1 MGTCDLG
8 QEPLAVHQYF
18 EAQVAHTA
26 DAIALEFA
34 DQQLTYQTLNE
45 RSNQLAHYLQALKL
59 QPNSRIGLCL
69 ERSPEMI
76 VALLAILKIGAAYVP
91 LDASYPSERLAYMLE
106 NAQVSV
112 LLTQSQLVK
121 TLPTQ
126 DRQVICVDADREA
139 IAAHSSQNLDVEVTP
154 NQLAYVIY
162 TSGSTGQPKG
172 VMMPHRALVNLI
184 AWQRQD
190 STVHTGRSLQFSP
203 ISFDVSFQE
212 IFSTLAA
219 GGTLVLIPDETRR
232 DPQSLLKFLDDAA
245 IERLFL
251 PFIALQQL
259 AEVAKVKSIV
269 PKHLCEVITAGEAL
283 RITDAIAHWFT
294 ALTHCTLSNQY
305 GPSESHV
312 VTAYTLTGHPKTWS
326 LLPAIGKPI
335 PNTQIYLLDEQ
346 LQPVPSGAPG
356 EVYIGGVC
364 LAQGYLNRPD
374 LTSDRFI
381 TNPHTANPHTTD
393 QETRLY
399 KTGDLARYLP
409 DGNLEYLGR
418 IDQQVKIRGFRIEPG
433 EIESVLEQ
441 HPDIREAVV
450 AAREDVPG
458 DKRLVAYI
466 VTADNDSADNDGA
479 ADNSAADNSADNV
492 RNLAQT
498 LTAKELR
505 QFLKS
510 RLPEYMVPSRF
521 VYVDRF
527 PLTPSGKVDRLSLL
541 KDHPVVPV
549 PSQRLGA
556 EIASPQTDT
565 EVLLTQIWGDVLGLE
580 AIGIDDNFLELGG
593 HSLLAVQVLSRI
605 HDALQVELPLR
616 HLFEAPT
623 IRSLAQVVEAAHQ
636 DTTPSPRVLL
646 KPLDRNGHLPLA
658 SVQEPLWFLDQLV
671 PHHPFYSVPEA
682 FRLTGQINV
691 AALEQSLQEIVKRH
705 EVLRSTFEIAEGKPV
720 QVVHLAPNLRLLRV
734 VDLRDS
740 DPDQRESEAWQWINK
755 EAKIPFNLAKDL
767 LLRATLYR
775 LEDSES
781 ILFLNQHH
789 IICDGWSISIL
800 LQELSLLYATF
811 AAGHDSPLPA
821 LSVQYA
827 DFAVWQRQWLRDE
840 VRSQQLNYWKQQ
852 LGGDLPILQLPS
864 DRLRPH
870 VLTYQGARHFLSLP
884 SALTQ
889 KLKDLSRQ
897 EGATL
902 FMTLLAAFQA
912 LLARY
917 SGQTDIRV
925 GSLVAN
931 RHRSELETML
941 GFFANTLVLR
951 TDVSGAPNFR
961 ELLHRVQAVTLAA
974 YSNQDVPFEEV
985 VQALQP
991 DRTLT
996 QNPLFQVLFNLQN
1009 TPTSG
1014 WTAPLALTRLD
1025 LDNQTAKFDLFLELA
1040 ETPEGLKGYFEYSTD
1055 LFDATTIARMAEHF
1069 HNLLAGVIAN
1079 ADQRL
1084 ARIGILSAAERQQ
1097 IEAWNDT
1104 ATEIPLLGVHQLFEA
1119 QAERTPHAIAVQY
1132 AEQQLTYQ
1140 ALNQQ
1145 ANQLAHHLQAI
1156 GVKPDTL
1163 VGLCLTRSLDL
1174 VVGLLGILKAGR
1186 AYVPLDPAYPQA
1198 RIAFMLEDSQ
1208 VAVLVTER
1216 SLLKTLPPTAAQIVC
1231 LDDNCDRATN
1241 ESSNDRSSDNCS
1253 FDNPI
1258 SQITAEHLAYTIY
1271 TSGSTGKPKGVQISH
1286 RALTNL
1292 LHSMGQEPGL
1302 TAQDILLSVTTI
1314 CFDIAALE
1322 IYLPLVVGA
1331 CVVIASREATMDAR
1345 QLADLIEQSGTTVM
1359 QATPATWRLLLAAGW
1374 QGNSRLKI
1382 LCGGEALPR
1391 ELADQLLVRSQ
1402 SLWNMYGPTETTIW
1416 SAVHQVQPGDKPVP
1430 LGRAI
1435 ANTQLYLLNPHHPE
1449 TGAIEPVPIGVPGEI
1464 CIGGLG
1470 LARGYLNRD
1479 ELTQERFI
1487 PNPLRSFL
1495 PPSSLRNLESVYK
1508 TGDLA
1513 RYLPDGSIEYMGR
1526 VDHQVKIRGFRIE
1539 LGDIES
1545 TICQHSAVRETVV
1558 LAREDTPGDSR
1569 LVAYVVM
1576 RSPDTQSLPY
1586 QQQTQQWQ
1594 KIWDAAYSQSF
1605 SGQDATFNISGWNNS
1620 YTRSLTAAEEM
1631 QEWVDHTVTR
1641 ILSLH
1646 PQRVLEIGC
1655 GTGLLL
1661 FRIAPHCE
1669 HYLGIDP
1676 SETAIKHIREHLI
1689 LNEQWF
1695 HVQLD
1700 NRAADTLDHL
1710 KINAFDTVIINS
1722 VVQYFP
1728 SIEYL
1733 VKVLEQTLKQLNPGG
1748 SIFIG
1753 DVRSLPLLQAFH
1765 TSIQL
1770 YQAADDLAIADLQ
1783 ERIRERVA
1791 HESELLIDPTFF
1803 TDLKQRLPAIDRV
1816 EIQLKRGHCHNE
1828 LTRFRYDVIL
1838 HIGTQS
1844 TSTPSPNILSHEH
1857 ILPDWQWQPDFT
1869 VSAIHQLLETKQPSC
1884 FRLSHIPNS
1893 RLSTEIA
1900 ALQQLKDNSQ
1910 LDTVGMLR
1918 QALQNLPIAAGIDPE
1933 DWWQLE
1939 QNSPYRV
1946 SITWAANQNDGSY
1959 DVEFQNT
1966 EFQRSCS
1973 DRALEVQPP
1982 SAESLQPNLQSW
1994 QHYANT
2000 PFQGTHHFIPELQTL
2015 VRAALPDY
2023 MMPSAFVVLD
2033 ALPLTPNGKVDRQA
2047 LPAPSRERSVSHT
2060 FIAPRTP
2067 IEKQLNEIWAEI
2079 LGIAQVGIEDNFF
2092 ELGGHS
2098 LLIAQMVAQV
2108 QSAFNVELSL
2118 FNVFNTPTI
2127 QSLATVIGDRQ
2138 SGHAANQAHA
2148 ALDLRA
2154 EAVLD
2159 PTIFPKGTLEKPAH
2173 PPANVLLTGATGFL
2187 GAFLLHE
2194 LLEQTQATVHCLV
2207 RAATIE
2213 AGAQRLQRNLASYSL
2228 WQPDQASRII
2238 PVLGDLSLPLLGLS
2252 AEQFRA
2258 LAATLD
2264 SIYHSGG
2271 FVNFIYPYSALK
2283 AVNVLSSEEILR
2295 LAAQVKVK
2303 PVHFVST
2310 LGVFSPIAY
2319 QNGQIIRQ
2327 EQPEPSEGLYGY
2339 TQSKWVAEKLLAIA
2353 QTRGIPST
2361 VYRPAWIEGHS
2372 QTGICNSSDFFRS
2385 LIKGC
2390 IQMGIAPNWRMPV
2403 DLTPIDYISQAIVH
2417 LSLQNT
2423 ASEKAFNFSN
2433 PHTISWHQL
2442 VNWMNKFGYS
2452 IQEIPY
2458 EQWIAEIKEHI
2469 QHQPENALHPFS
2481 TFLFEKVTGQQM
2493 TIPEIYFQ
2501 THSIQFDCQPLVDEL
2516 ASLSAPY
2523 PAIDDILL
2531 TTYFQ
2536 QFIHSGFLAP
2546 PLA

>member
-1 MGTCDLG
+1 MRTCDVS
-8 QEPLAVHQYF
+8 QESLAVHQCF
-18 EAQVAHTA
+18 EAQVAHRA

-34 DQQLTYQTLNE
+34 DEQLTYQTLNE
-45 RSNQLAHYLQALKL
+45 RANQLAHYLQTLEL
-59 QPNSRIGLCL
+59 QPNARIGLCI

-76 VALLAILKIGAAYVP
+76 VAILAILKTGAAYVP
-91 LDASYPSERLAYMLE
+91 LDASYPADRLAYMLD

-112 LLTQSQLVK
+112 LLTQSQLVD

-126 DRQVICVDADREA
+126 GRQVICVDTDRVA
-139 IAAHSSQNLDVEVTP
+139 IAAHSVQNLGVEVTSD
-154 NQLAYVIY
+154 QLAYVIY

-172 VMMPHRALVNLI
+172 VMMPHWALLNLI
-184 AWQRQD
+184 AWQRQN
-190 STVHTGRSLQFSP
+190 STIHTGRTLQFSP

-212 IFSTLAA
+212 IFSTLAD
-219 GGTLVLIPDETRR
+219 GGTLVLIADETRR
-232 DPQSLLKFLDDAA
+232 DPQSLLKFLDDTG

-251 PFIALQQL
+251 PFVALQQL
-259 AEVAKVKSIV
+259 AEVAKVKGIA
-269 PKHLCEVITAGEAL
+269 PKRLCEVITAGEAL

-294 ALTHCTLSNQY
+294 ALTHCTLSNHY

-312 VTAYTLTGHPKTWS
+312 VTAYTLTEHPKTWS
-326 LLPAIGKPI
+326 LLPSIGKPI

-346 LQPVPSGAPG
+346 LQLVPFGTPG
-356 EVYIGGVC
+356 ELYIGGVC

-381 TNPHTANPHTTD
+381 TNPHTLD
-393 QETRLY
+393 SESRLY

-418 IDQQVKIRGFRIEPG
+418 VDQQVKIRGFRIEPG
-433 EIESVLEQ
+433 EVESVLEQ
-441 HPDIREAVV
+441 HPAILEAVV

-458 DKRLVAYI
+458 DKRLIAYI
-466 VTADNDSADNDGA
+466 VANDIVADDS
-479 ADNSAADNSADNV
+479 
-492 RNLAQT
+492 RQAQT
-498 LTAKELR
+498 PTSKELR

-521 VYVDRF
+521 VCVDRF
-527 PLTPSGKVDRLSLL
+527 PLTPSGKVDRLALSEH
-541 KDHPVVPV
+541 DRHIPV
-549 PSQRLGA
+549 PSHGLSS

-565 EVLLTQIWGDVLGLE
+565 EVLLTQIWGDLLGLE
-580 AIGIDDNFLELGG
+580 LIGIDDNFLELGG

-616 HLFEAPT
+616 YLFEAPT
-623 IRSLAQVVEAAHQ
+623 IRDLAQVLEVARQ
-636 DTTPSPRVLL
+636 DASTSPSVLL
-646 KPLDRNGHLPLA
+646 KSIDRNGHLSLA

-671 PHHPFYSVPEA
+671 PNHPFYSVPEA

-691 AALEQSLQEIVKRH
+691 MALEQSLQEIVKRH
-705 EVLRSTFEIAEGKPV
+705 EVLRSTFEIAGGKPV
-720 QVVHLAPNLRLLRV
+720 QVVHSVPHLPLLVV

-740 DPDQRESEAWQWINK
+740 APDQREAEAWQWINK
-755 EAKIPFNLAKDL
+755 EARIPFNLAKDL
-767 LLRATLYR
+767 LLRATLYH
-775 LEDSES
+775 LSDTES

-800 LQELSLLYATF
+800 LQELSLLYTTF
-811 AAGHDSPLPA
+811 AAGHDSPLPE

-840 VRSQQLNYWKQQ
+840 VRSQQLDYWKQQ

-864 DRLRPH
+864 DRPRPH

-884 SALTQ
+884 DTLTQ
-889 KLKDLSRQ
+889 QLKDLSRR

-912 LLARY
+912 LLSRY
-917 SGQTDIRV
+917 SGQTDISV

-931 RHRSELETML
+931 RNRSELETML

-951 TDVSGAPNFR
+951 TDVSGSPSFR

-991 DRTLT
+991 DRTLI

-1014 WTAPLALTRLD
+1014 WAAPVTLTRLD

-1040 ETPEGLKGYFEYSTD
+1040 ETPNGLKGYFEYSTD
-1055 LFDATTIARMAEHF
+1055 LFDATTIARMAGHF
-1069 HNLLAGVIAN
+1069 HNLLAGVVAN
-1079 ADQRL
+1079 SEQQL
-1084 ARIGILSAAERQQ
+1084 ANVGILTNAERQQ
-1097 IEAWNDT
+1097 LEAWNDT
-1104 ATEIPLLGVHQLFEA
+1104 YTEILPLWVHQLFEA
-1119 QAERTPHAIAVQY
+1119 QVEQTPNAIAVQC
-1132 AEQQLTYQ
+1132 EGQHLTYRD
-1140 ALNQQ
+1140 LNQQ

-1163 VGLCLTRSLDL
+1163 VGLCLARSRDL
-1174 VVGLLGILKAGR
+1174 IVGLLGILKAGG

-1208 VAVLVTER
+1208 VAVLVTQR
-1216 SLLKTLPPTAAQIVC
+1216 SLLETLPQTAAQVIC
-1231 LDDNCDRATN
+1231 LDGDWDAVTH
-1241 ESSNDRSSDNCS
+1241 DSSDNCS
-1253 FDNPI
+1253 SDNPD
-1258 SQITAEHLAYTIY
+1258 SKVMAEHLAYTIY

-1292 LHSMGQEPGL
+1292 LHSMRQEPGL

-1331 CVVIASREATMDAR
+1331 CVVLASREATMDAK
-1345 QLADLIEQSGTTVM
+1345 QLAHLIEQSGATVM

-1374 QGNSRLKI
+1374 QGNSQLKI

-1435 ANTQLYLLNPHHPE
+1435 ANTQLYLLDPHHLE
-1449 TGAIEPVPIGVPGEI
+1449 TGAIEPMPIGVPGEL
-1464 CIGGLG
+1464 CIGGIG
-1470 LARGYLNRD
+1470 LARGYLNRPD
-1479 ELTQERFI
+1479 LTQERFI
-1487 PNPLRSFL
+1487 PNPLRSL
-1495 PPSSLRNLESVYK
+1495 LSSSNQEMQKFGNSEYLYK

-1513 RYLPDGSIEYMGR
+1513 RYLPDGSIEYIGR

-1539 LGDIES
+1539 LGEIES
-1545 TICQHSAVRETVV
+1545 AIHQHSAIRETVV
-1558 LAREDTPGDSR
+1558 IAREDTPGDQR
-1569 LVAYVVM
+1569 LVAYVVA
-1576 RSPDTQSLPY
+1576 RSPDAQSLTH
-1586 QQQTQQWQ
+1586 QEQTQQWQ
-1594 KIWDAAYSQSF
+1594 KIWDAAYSQPF

-1620 YTRSLTAAEEM
+1620 YTGSLTTAEEM
-1631 QEWVDHTVTR
+1631 REWVDHTVTR
-1641 ILSLH
+1641 ILSLY
-1646 PQRVLEIGC
+1646 PRRVLEVGC

-1661 FRIAPHCE
+1661 FRIAPSCD
-1669 HYLGIDP
+1669 HYLGIDQ
-1676 SETAIKHIREHLI
+1676 SETAIGHIKQQLT
-1689 LNEQWF
+1689 LDEQWA

-1710 KINAFDTVIINS
+1710 NVNAFDTVIINS

-1728 SIEYL
+1728 SVEYL
-1733 VKVLEQTLKQLNPGG
+1733 VKVLEQTIKQVKPEG

-1753 DVRSLPLLQAFH
+1753 DVRSLPLLRAFH

-1770 YQAADDLAIADLQ
+1770 YQASDALAIADLQ

-1791 HESELLIDPTFF
+1791 HEGELLIDPTFF
-1803 TDLKQRLPAIDRV
+1803 TALKQYLPAINRV
-1816 EIQLKRGHCHNE
+1816 EIQLKRGHYHNE
-1828 LTRFRYDVIL
+1828 LTRFRYDVLL

-1844 TSTPSPNILSHEH
+1844 DSVSSTDILSNER
-1857 ILPDWQWQPDFT
+1857 ILPDWQLWQPHHT
-1869 VSAIHQLLETKQPSC
+1869 ISAIRQLLEATKPIC
-1884 FRLSHIPNS
+1884 LGLSHIPNS
-1893 RLSTEIA
+1893 RLSTERA
-1900 ALQQLKDNSQ
+1900 ALKQLEDNSQ
-1910 LDTVGMLR
+1910 LETVGMLR
-1918 QALQNLPIAAGIDPE
+1918 QALQNSPIEAGIDPE

-1939 QNSPYRV
+1939 QNLPYRV
-1946 SITWAANQNDGSY
+1946 VITGSANQNDGSY
-1959 DVEFQNT
+1959 DVEFH
-1966 EFQRSCS
+1966 RSYS
-1973 DRALEVQPP
+1973 DRSLKVPPPTVSQPQLN
-1982 SAESLQPNLQSW
+1982 LQPW
-1994 QHYANT
+1994 QIYANT
-2000 PFQGTHHFIPELQTL
+2000 PFQGNHHFVPELQAL
-2015 VRAALPDY
+2015 IRASLPDY
-2023 MMPSAFVVLD
+2023 MMPSAFVILD

-2047 LPAPSRERSVSHT
+2047 LPAPNRERSPSQST

-2067 IEKQLNEIWAEI
+2067 IEKQLSDIWAEI
-2079 LGIAQVGIEDNFF
+2079 LGIAQVGIEDSFF

-2108 QSAFNVELSL
+2108 QSAFDVELSL
-2118 FNVFNTPTI
+2118 FTVFAAPTI
-2127 QSLATVIGDRQ
+2127 QDLATVIGDRQ
-2138 SGHAANQAHA
+2138 SGTILPHT

-2159 PTIFPKGTLEKPAH
+2159 PTILPEGTLETSVHEPAH
-2173 PPANVLLTGATGFL
+2173 VLLTGATGFL

-2194 LLEQTQATVHCLV
+2194 LLEQTQATVYCLV
-2207 RAATIE
+2207 RAETVE
-2213 AGAQRLQRNLASYSL
+2213 AGAQRLQQNLSSYSL
-2228 WQPDQASRII
+2228 WQPDRASRII

-2258 LAATLD
+2258 LASILD

-2283 AVNVLSSEEILR
+2283 TVNVLSTEEVLR

-2327 EQPEPSEGLYGY
+2327 DQPEYPEGLYGY

-2353 QTRGIPST
+2353 KTRGIPST
-2361 VYRPAWIEGHS
+2361 VYRPAWVEGHS
-2372 QTGICNSSDFFRS
+2372 QTGICNRSDFFRS

-2390 IQMGIAPNWRMPV
+2390 IQLGIAPDWRMPV
-2403 DLTPIDYISQAIVH
+2403 DLAPIDYISRAIVH
-2417 LSLQNT
+2417 LSLQDT

-2433 PHTISWHQL
+2433 PQAISWHQL

-2452 IQEIPY
+2452 IQQIPY
-2458 EQWIAEIKEHI
+2458 EQWIAEVRERI
-2469 QHQPENALHPFS
+2469 QHQSENALHPFS
-2481 TFLFEKVTGQQM
+2481 TFLFEKVAGQQM

-2501 THSIQFDCQPLVDEL
+2501 TNSIQFDCQTIVDGL
-2516 ASLSAPY
+2516 AGLSDPY
-2523 PAIDDILL
+2523 PPVDDTLL

-2536 QFIHSGFLAP
+2536 QFIRSGFLAP
-2546 PLA
+2546 PV